1 MSEIPDFL
9 CYGSR
14 ATNAH
19 FASSIPYGASTIQAG
34 SATTSSY
41 FILDES
47 GSIRMNRG
55 ISDTSVHPEHPRM
68 TTNAPKVPVRS
79 YTGMDHIYRN
89 GLLEWTL
96 RCPPGYFLCTL
107 LG

>member
-1 MSEIPDFL
+1 MSEIPDFS

-19 FASSIPYGASTIQAG
+19 FASRIPYGASMIQAG

-47 GSIRMNRG
+47 GLIRMNQG
-55 ISDTSVHPEHPRM
+55 ISDTSIHPEHLRM

-79 YTGMDHIYRN
+79 FTGMDRITRMDYWN
-89 GLLEWTL
+89 G
-96 RCPPGYFLCTL
+96 P
-107 LG
+107 